1 MKKLLKSIIS
11 AIVFINI
18 VLAILTGF
26 VLAYNRFGSIV
37 MIVFIVVLLIV
48 GYTAMF
54 YEFYDK

>member
-26 VLAYNRFGSIV
+26 VLAYNRFGNIALLAF
-37 MIVFIVVLLIV
+37 MAALLID
-48 GYTAMF
+48 GYTVLF
-54 YEFYDK
+54 YFFFSD